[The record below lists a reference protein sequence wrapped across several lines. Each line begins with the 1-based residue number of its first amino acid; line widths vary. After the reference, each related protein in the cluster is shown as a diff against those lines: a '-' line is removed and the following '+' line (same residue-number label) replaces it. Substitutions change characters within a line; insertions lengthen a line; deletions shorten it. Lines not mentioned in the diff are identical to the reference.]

1 MTTARRDQ
9 DAVVLSQRD
18 AAFIRQALLA
28 AAGIFAQA
36 KAAGGP
42 GFRALQEAALDVP
55 HGGRPL
61 SQVHYDVDLAV
72 DYIDFP
78 GPVRRPR

>member
-1 MTTARRDQ
+1 VTTARRDQ
-9 DAVVLSQRD
+9 DAVVLSRRD

-28 AAGIFAQA
+28 AAGIFARA

-42 GFRALQEAALDVP
+42 GFRALQEAALAVSHD
-55 HGGRPL
+55 GRPL
-61 SQVHYDVDLAV
+61 SRVHYDVDLAV

-78 GPVRRPR
+78 GPVRSPR